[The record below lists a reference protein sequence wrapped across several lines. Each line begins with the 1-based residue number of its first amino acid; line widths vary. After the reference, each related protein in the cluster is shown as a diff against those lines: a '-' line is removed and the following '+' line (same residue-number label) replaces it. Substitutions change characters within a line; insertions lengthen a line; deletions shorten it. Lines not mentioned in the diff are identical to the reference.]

1 MHSATRVL
9 TCPGEE
15 DVLDRERK
23 DFDNETLDALKN
35 VPPPAPYNSFIHH
48 NTWGGFKHELLPLPP
63 NFDIEINEYVL
74 MYKEFIIM
82 YLIGNNPLL
91 MSMMRGVL
99 TLSNF
104 LLIEVVYV

>member
-1 MHSATRVL
+1 MKTSVVKL
-9 TCPGEE
+9 WNY
-15 DVLDRERK
+15 D
-23 DFDNETLDALKN
+23 ETLDVMKN
-35 VPPPAPYNSFIHH
+35 LIVPPPAPYNSFIHH